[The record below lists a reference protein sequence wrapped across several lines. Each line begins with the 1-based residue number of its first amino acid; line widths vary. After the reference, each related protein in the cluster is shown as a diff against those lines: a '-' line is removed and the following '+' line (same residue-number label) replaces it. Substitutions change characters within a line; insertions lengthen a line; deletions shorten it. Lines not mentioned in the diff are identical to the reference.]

1 MLQIISIDIAKDVF
15 EVGVFNQAGR
25 CILRKRLS
33 RDAFR
38 LFLATAEKSLVVAE
52 ACGTSHYWAR
62 EAKSFGHEV
71 RLLPPAHVKPFR
83 RGNKTDRTDVNAI
96 HDASRSHGIRS
107 VPVKSVEQQNLQ
119 LVHRAREQRKA
130 QRVRCINGLRAILRE
145 HGVVLPLGADAFMAG
160 IRDAIEKT
168 ATVQFLRPILD
179 GMLEELAACDVQLE
193 RIEQMLKVVE
203 SSNPAVP
210 LLETVPG
217 IGLITSTAFVSA
229 IADPNSFD
237 SGRQVSNWIGITPRE
252 YSSGNTRMLGGI
264 THRGDVYLRML
275 LIHGAR
281 AFLAGAIRVNARDRS
296 QLTPLQLWAVDL
308 RSRMH
313 FNKAAVAVANKLA
326 RLCLAVWKRGT
337 AYEANYSPREVSAA

>member
-1 MLQIISIDIAKDVF
+1 MQQTIAIDIAKDVF

-25 CILRKRLS
+25 NIRRKRLS

-38 LFLATAEKSLVVAE
+38 LFLSTSEKSLVVTE
-52 ACGTSHYWAR
+52 ACGTAHYWAR
-62 EAKSFGHEV
+62 EARSFGHEV

-130 QRVRCINGLRAILRE
+130 QRLRCINGLRAILRE
-145 HGVVLPLGADAFMAG
+145 HGVILPVGADAFMAR
-160 IRDAIEKT
+160 IHEAVEQT

-179 GMLEELAACDVQLE
+179 GMLEDLAACDRQLV
-193 RIEQMLKVVE
+193 RIERMLKDVE
-203 SSNPAVP
+203 ESNPVVP

-217 IGLITSTAFVSA
+217 IGLVTSTAFVSA
-229 IADPNSFD
+229 VADPNAFA
-237 SGRQVSNWIGITPRE
+237 SGRQLSNWIGITPRE
-252 YSSGNTRMLGGI
+252 YSSGNTRMLSGI
-264 THRGDVYLRML
+264 TRRGDVYLRML

-281 AFLAGAIRVNARDRS
+281 AFLAGAIRVNERDRT

-326 RLCLAVWKRGT
+326 RLCLSVWKRGT
-337 AYEANYSPREVSAA
+337 AYQANYSPWEVEAA